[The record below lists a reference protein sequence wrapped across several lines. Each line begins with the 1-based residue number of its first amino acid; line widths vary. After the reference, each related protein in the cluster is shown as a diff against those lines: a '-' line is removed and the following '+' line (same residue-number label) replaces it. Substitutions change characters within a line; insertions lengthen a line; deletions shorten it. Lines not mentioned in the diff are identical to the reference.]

1 MRPGRLR
8 SDLRLAWLLTRGADR
23 LERRR
28 AALTALGAAVATGFA
43 SVTVALLGIRGG
55 HSFSY
60 GHGLLDQPG
69 TRHGIVAGL
78 LLLLVPVLGFL
89 GQCARIGAVHRD
101 RRLAGLRLAGAGPRQ
116 VRRIAAL
123 EAGLAC
129 LAGTLAGSAAFAVA
143 LPVVGWTPP
152 GVVRPLLAAVV
163 VLIPVLAA
171 LVSEVALHRVI
182 ASPLGH
188 VRRERPRHGPRPLT
202 ALVLPALV
210 VVLGVVALMTGGA
223 RAGVAGL
230 PLFVL
235 GAVVL
240 SGAGAIWVAGAS
252 ARAVGRRLTG
262 RTDDPAV
269 LLAAARLQED
279 PWAAARSHAAVVLV
293 TVVGVALAGV
303 RLVLLADLRRIAR
316 EGETAAP
323 MDYYTFGLDLTAAAV
338 LIALL
343 ISVAAVAVGTAE
355 SLSTRRR
362 ALAAQVAAGVPRKVL
377 TRALLLETGLPLA
390 PALVLAT
397 IGGTAVHAAYAV
409 ASDQA
414 VPWAPPLLVPC
425 AVYAVCLLAAA
436 TALPLLRRSVRPERL
451 RTA

>member
-1 MRPGRLR
+1 MKVV

-28 AALTALGAAVATGFA
+28 AALTAAGAAVATWFA
-43 SVTVALLGIRGG
+43 LPAMALASIQGQY
-55 HSFSY
+55 SFTY

-69 TRHGIVAGL
+69 TRHGIAAGL
-78 LLLLVPVLGFL
+78 LLLLVPLLGFL

-129 LAGTLAGSAAFAVA
+129 LAGTLAGFVVFAAL

-152 GVVRPLLAAVV
+152 GLAWPGLVLV
-163 VLIPVLAA
+163 TLLIPVLAA
-171 LVSEVALHRVI
+171 LVSAVALHRVI
-182 ASPLGH
+182 ASPLGY
-188 VRRERPRHGPRPLT
+188 VRRERPPRGPRPLT
-202 ALVLPALV
+202 ALLLPTLAV
-210 VVLGVVALMTGGA
+210 ILGVALLMTRGSGT
-223 RAGVAGL
+223 GLAGL

-240 SGAGAIWVAGAS
+240 TGAGSIWVAGAS
-252 ARAVGRRLTG
+252 ASAMGRRLAG
-262 RTDDPAV
+262 RTENPAV

-279 PWAAARSHAAVVLV
+279 PWAAARSHAAVLLV
-293 TVVGVALAGV
+293 TIVGVGVVGI
-303 RLVLLADLRRIAR
+303 RRVLLADLHEIQRTGSA
-316 EGETAAP
+316 GEPT
-323 MDYYTFGLDLTAAAV
+323 DYYTFGLDLSAAAV
-338 LIALL
+338 LVALV
-343 ISVAAVAVGTAE
+343 ISLAALAVGTAE

-362 ALAAQVAAGVPRKVL
+362 ALAAQVAAGVPRRVL
-377 TRALLLETGLPLA
+377 TRTLLLETALPLA

-397 IGGTAVHAAYAV
+397 LGGTAIHLAYAV
-409 ASDQA
+409 ASGQA
-414 VPWAPPLLVPC
+414 LPWALPLLVPVG
-425 AVYAVCLLAAA
+425 VYAACLLAAA
-436 TALPLLRRSVRPERL
+436 TALPLLRRSVHPALL